1 MRMKKLLCALLAGC
15 MASTATVGTSAL
27 PVNAA
32 DSTIPLIFDFQCA
45 GSNQITLGYEGVQA
59 GDIAITVSVY
69 VPSNPGLSSANLK
82 LQVNDGEEDEDG
94 NLKNYGFYLSDA
106 ALENPFCF
114 DSANS
119 GNPDDSLVSLFS
131 AAHMNLTWAY
141 SQDETKNADA
151 FAEAGTTSWTKDVA
165 WAYKYAFATANIVI
179 PKGTAPGE
187 YKLGVRKEKY
197 KNSLAAGASVSLYN
211 QSMCLSGESEEPLEF
226 TVVPLSIIVADA
238 TTTTTTTTTQSTE
251 KTTTTTSATKPDT
264 TTSKSTTKSTEKT
277 TTTTSATKPDTTTS
291 KSTTKSTEKTTT
303 TTTTSATKPD
313 TTTSKS
319 TTKSTEKTTTTT
331 TTSATKPDTTTSKS
345 TTKSTEKTTTT
356 TTETTTLFSGT
367 DSSTLPTETTT
378 SGNPATA
385 PWKDDYAIENGGLYY
400 IIGDVCGKPGEEV
413 EVPVY
418 VYGDTGTCAIRVY
431 IAYDERI
438 QEIEA
443 TDSERNWAYTGGWT
457 CGRKNPICMVTIPN
471 GGFNAKAEDG
481 SILFSMYCTIPED
494 AAPGTTYRFR
504 FSSAIDPDTNTTKF
518 CEVLESINDDKT
530 ETAPLNVKYYDGS
543 LTVLGDSATPVL
555 NYSSYSL
562 NKVGETINL
571 SLFNAIGDVTWSSS
585 DEKVATVDKNGFV
598 TAAGFGDVVI
608 TATNQGNDYTCA
620 VHVGVFGDV
629 NRNGRV
635 ESTDSMVTLIAAA
648 DIRLGMEPSL
658 DAAQLA
664 IADVDG
670 DGKLSVKDA
679 QYILMFYGNTIAH
692 IDCNWRDLT
701 GNPNAPDY
709 SNLG

>member
-264 TTSKSTTKSTEKT
+264 TTSKSTTKSTEK
-277 TTTTSATKPDTTTS
+277 
-291 KSTTKSTEKTTT
+291 
-303 TTTTSATKPD
+303 
-313 TTTSKS
+313 
-319 TTKSTEKTTTTT
+319 TTT

>member
-251 KTTTTTSATKPDT
+251 K
-264 TTSKSTTKSTEKT
+264 
-277 TTTTSATKPDTTTS
+277 
-291 KSTTKSTEKTTT
+291 T

>member
-45 GSNQITLGYEGVQA
+45 GSNLITLGYEGVQA
-59 GDIAITVSVY
+59 GDISITVSVY

-82 LQVNDGEEDEDG
+82 LQVNDGEEDADG
-94 NLKNYGFYLSDA
+94 NLKNYGFYLTDA
-106 ALENPFCF
+106 ALANPFCF

-119 GNPDDSLVSLFS
+119 GNPGDSLVSLFS

-226 TVVPLSIIVADA
+226 TVVPLTIIVADA

-251 KTTTTTSATKPDT
+251 K
-264 TTSKSTTKSTEKT
+264 
-277 TTTTSATKPDTTTS
+277 
-291 KSTTKSTEKTTT
+291 T

-385 PWKDDYAIENGGLYY
+385 PWKDDYAIENGGMYY

-418 VYGDTGTCAIRVY
+418 VYGDTGSCAIRVF

-457 CGRKNPICMVTIPN
+457 CGKKNPICMVTIPN

-504 FSSAIDPDTNTTKF
+504 FSSAIDPDTNITKF

-598 TAAGFGDVVI
+598 TAAGVGDVVI

-620 VHVGVFGDV
+620 VHVGVYGDV